1 MCAAKMQC
9 LILVVVITVSFLYTA
24 DAFTSSLGM
33 RVSRSMHSSQLL
45 RMSDSEAPAAPT
57 APAAP
62 ATKGFAKAKAVE
74 KSDEEAVEM
83 SAGDKTYASQAKRGV
98 PEYNIFIRPKDG
110 GDEEW
115 VPVGSMT
122 IPRDTPVGKAI
133 YDVEDEMLKGTF
145 KLYPKL
151 KAFYDVRSDEDK
163 KGMWE
168 YGSTL
173 KAFPDEPIV
182 IRTKDDGEAEQE
194 GGNFF
199 TNWVKS
205 ITNPVDASD
214 LKTPGAVTM
223 NQNGPSKKK

>member
-1 MCAAKMQC
+1 MSVAVVFLVAVC
-9 LILVVVITVSFLYTA
+9 LVLSVG
-24 DAFTSSLGM
+24 AFRPARM
-33 RVSRSMHSSQLL
+33 RSMSARIIGGQLRL
-45 RMSDSEAPAAPT
+45 ESDSGSSGEAAAPAAPV
-57 APAAP
+57 APA
-62 ATKGFAKAKAVE
+62 ATKGFGKAKVVDKADG
-74 KSDEEAVEM
+74 DEVVEM

-98 PEYNIFIRPKDG
+98 PEYNVFIRPKGG

-133 YDVEDEMLKGTF
+133 FDVEAELLKGTF

-151 KAFYDVRSDEDK
+151 KAFYDVRSEEQKAD
-163 KGMWE
+163 MWE

-182 IRTKDDGEAEQE
+182 IRTKDEGAEDPG

-223 NQNGPSKKK
+223 NQNGPSKK